1 MSFANPTTEAYFCNV
16 PFDTDY
22 NNVMLFTSQDQQ
34 VNYFKTNYIKH
45 YSNLNIIRK
54 DTPFHIADD
63 FGSYDTVNYIMYRNP
78 ELNSKWWFA
87 FVTDVQYTASN
98 TTRIVIQTD
107 VWQSYLFNRSLRRSY
122 IERGTVG
129 NDTFGMWTAPE
140 PIGFENSFERSCD
153 DYIKNH
159 LLWNTTAMLNTT
171 SIPLKYNDT
180 TNDWVYG
187 GDTTVLPKLV
197 TGSFLIHLDFMEEGG
212 HTKDFYSV
220 YAGSAGEHLNDIL
233 GITFIPDWIDTAVQ
247 FVKGECVVTAN
258 KTIPFFIVK
267 ENPIVQQTEQID
279 IPTFTTFKNGYK
291 PRNNKL
297 YTSLGRVYY
306 YRNYQGLSVPILP
319 EYLTN
324 NNGIL
329 HTGAVYKATPYDC
342 ENISLQILNYGRE
355 NAKLYDIPYSLTIP
369 AVFDSNQ
376 GLRKSY
382 NVATATGN
390 VIGSV
395 ANIGLGVAEAGA
407 SVASGYAGGL
417 AGGIANAISGAT
429 SLPANIISAQ
439 NSQGDFPISRGGTC
453 GLFRSDK
460 FFYQG
465 HLVEATPT
473 VDELKQLDD
482 FLTVYGYQI
491 NQFGDPDNWLHNR
504 KRFDYLK
511 TAPQATFAK
520 CSGDAKDNEI
530 LRAIFSHGVHIWH
543 SMNEFGSLQDDNPI
557 V

>member
-1 MSFANPTTEAYFCNV
+1 MSFTNPTTEAYFCNV

-22 NNVMLFTSQDQQ
+22 NNVMLFTSKDQQ
-34 VNYFKTNYIKH
+34 VNYFKSNYIKH

-78 ELNSKWWFA
+78 ELDSKWWFA
-87 FVTDVQYTASN
+87 FVTDVQYTATN

-129 NDTFGMWTAPE
+129 NDTFGMWTSPE
-140 PIGFENSFERSCD
+140 PIGFDNTLEYNADTYID
-153 DYIKNH
+153 DTLDWTPIP
-159 LLWNTTAMLNTT
+159 LLNVT
-171 SIPLKYNDT
+171 SIPTLDVTGIY
-180 TNDWVYG
+180 WLYG
-187 GDTTVLPKLV
+187 GNNSSGTLKNI
-197 TGSFLIHLDFMEEGG
+197 GSFMIVLSSISNLKALYD
-212 HTKDFYSV
+212 T
-220 YAGSAGEHLNDIL
+220 YAGSEGDHLNSVL
-233 GITFIPDWIDTAVQ
+233 GITFIPKWIYDKCSTETYTFLYNESSSVSYNIISNNPLVQ
-247 FVKGECVVTAN
+247 GSENVN
-258 KTIPFFIVK
+258 IPVHATFI
-267 ENPIVQQTEQID
+267 
-279 IPTFTTFKNGYK
+279 NGYK

-297 YTSLGRVYY
+297 YTSLGRLYY
-306 YRNYQGLSVPILP
+306 ISNYQGTRIPLLP
-319 EYLTN
+319 EYLSIDN
-324 NNGIL
+324 NKL
-329 HTGAVYKATPYDC
+329 ATGTLFKGTAYDC
-342 ENISLQILNYGRE
+342 ENISLQIVNYLTQ
-355 NAKLYDIPYSLTIP
+355 NIKAYDIPYSVTVS

-376 GLRKSY
+376 GLRRSY
-382 NVATATGN
+382 NIANAYAS

-395 ANIGLGVAEAGA
+395 ANIGLGVAETSAGF
-407 SVASGYAGGL
+407 ASGYAGGV
-417 AGGIANAISGAT
+417 AGGIANAISGT
-429 SLPANIISAQ
+429 VSLPANVISAQ

-453 GLFRSDK
+453 GIMRSNS
-460 FFYQG
+460 FYYKT

-482 FLTVYGYQI
+482 YLTVYGYQI

-504 KRFDYLK
+504 QRFDYLK
-511 TAPQATFAK
+511 TAPQATFVK

-543 SMNEFGSLQDDNPI
+543 SMDGFGSLQDDNPI

>member
-22 NNVMLFTSQDQQ
+22 NNVMLFTSKDQQ
-34 VNYFKTNYIKH
+34 VNYFKKNYIKH

-78 ELNSKWWFA
+78 ELDSKWWFA
-87 FVTDVQYTASN
+87 FVTDVQYTATN

-140 PIGFENSFERSCD
+140 PIGFDNSFERNCD
-153 DYIKNH
+153 DYISNKLDWEPQPHINA
-159 LLWNTTAMLNTT
+159 TA
-171 SIPLKYNDT
+171 IPIDPAT
-180 TNDWVYG
+180 WSYG
-187 GDTTVLPKLV
+187 GADIESLNF
-197 TGSFLIHLDFMEEGG
+197 TGGYLINLRHLQAGKYTEN
-212 HTKDFYSV
+212 FYAL
-220 YAGSAGEHLNDIL
+220 YASLAGDHLNSIL
-233 GITFIPDWIDTAVQ
+233 GITFIPRWVTQDLQYQYITYNENVNYIIAKNNDIVQ
-247 FVKGECVVTAN
+247 KTE
-258 KTIPFFIVK
+258 KITIPIK
-267 ENPIVQQTEQID
+267 P
-279 IPTFTTFKNGYK
+279 TFKNGYK

-306 YRNYQGLSVPILP
+306 YRNYQGLSIPILP
-319 EYLTN
+319 EYLSISN
-324 NNGIL
+324 NSLATGII
-329 HTGAVYKATPYDC
+329 YKGTPYDC
-342 ENISLQILNYGRE
+342 ETISAQVLNYAKN
-355 NAKLYDIPYSLTIP
+355 NAKAFDVPYSETIS

-376 GLRKSY
+376 GLRRAY
-382 NVATATGN
+382 NVANSYAN
-390 VIGSV
+390 VVGSV
-395 ANIGLGVAEAGA
+395 ANVGIGAAEATAGA
-407 SVASGYAGGL
+407 AGGYAGGI
-417 AGGIANAISGAT
+417 AGGIATAVSGAT
-429 SLPANIISAQ
+429 SLPANIISAI

-453 GLFRSDK
+453 GLFRSNE

-482 FLTVYGYQI
+482 YLTVYGYQI

-504 KRFDYLK
+504 QRFDYLK

-543 SMNEFGSLQDDNPI
+543 SMDGFGSLQDDNPI